1 MSLPLLL
8 STLCVV
14 PIPAPAADSLQEIW
28 ERGVPFAE
36 FLAAAKA
43 RRETWRD
50 NYAFG
55 RLEEETAG
63 RARSLAGTWRLL
75 VVAEDACGDSA
86 NTIPYVATL
95 VDSAAGRIEMRV
107 ISSKVGRGIME
118 AHRTADG
125 RAATPTIILLDE
137 AWREVGCWVERPTP
151 LARQVAEETKRLG
164 EREAVERKYAWYRE
178 DRGRTTLREVLAM
191 IETAAPGQPCGGNT
205 ENGGT

>member
-8 STLCVV
+8 STLCAA
-14 PIPAPAADSLQEIW
+14 PITAGSTDTLQTIW
-28 ERGVPFAE
+28 EHGVPFAE
-36 FLAAAKA
+36 FLASTKA
-43 RRETWRD
+43 RRETWHD
-50 NYAFG
+50 NYSYG
-55 RLEEETAG
+55 RLEREIAG
-63 RARSLAGTWRLL
+63 RVQALEGSWRLL
-75 VVAEDACGDSA
+75 VIAEDGCGDSA

-95 VDSAAGRIEMRV
+95 VDSAAGRIQMRV
-107 ISSKVGRGIME
+107 ISSEVGRGIME
-118 AHRTADG
+118 AHRTSDG
-125 RAATPTIILLDE
+125 RAATPTIILLDDS
-137 AWREVGCWVERPTP
+137 WREVGCWVERPTA

>member
-1 MSLPLLL
+1 MHFPLLL

-14 PIPAPAADSLQEIW
+14 PLTAPSADTLQEIW

-50 NYAFG
+50 NYASG
-55 RLEEETAG
+55 RLEEEIAG

-86 NTIPYVATL
+86 NTIPYIATL

-107 ISSKVGRGIME
+107 ISSKVGRGILE

-125 RAATPTIILLDE
+125 RAATPTIILLDDS
-137 AWREVGCWVERPTP
+137 WREVGCWVERPAQ
-151 LARQVAEETKRLG
+151 LARKVSEETARLG

-191 IETAAPGQPCGGNT
+191 IESAASGRSCGG
-205 ENGGT
+205 GA